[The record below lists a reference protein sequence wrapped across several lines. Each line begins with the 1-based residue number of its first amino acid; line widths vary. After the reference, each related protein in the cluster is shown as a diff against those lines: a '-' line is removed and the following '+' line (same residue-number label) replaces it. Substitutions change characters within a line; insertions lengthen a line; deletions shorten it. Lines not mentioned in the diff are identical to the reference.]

1 MMILKQCFVVPRL
14 YCSCFFLVQ
23 KEEVLWEREG
33 TIDLIILLSQL
44 SQAEKYTGLTDV
56 IMWVLILTSGET
68 IISFL
73 FLWFTGWL
81 STTVTSLFTPRASQ
95 LGQETTRRTDRLT
108 DGPMDFLEREPT
120 AHFYFFSFEL
130 WPALPL
136 PGRESG
142 ELVLLHALSP
152 SHHMDLK
159 PF

>member
-81 STTVTSLFTPRASQ
+81 STTVTSLFTPPLSVTVRP
-95 LGQETTRRTDRLT
+95 GDHKTHWPPDRWT
-108 DGPMDFLEREPT
+108 DGLPASGKRTHRPFLLLDLWTLTCTT
-120 AHFYFFSFEL
+120 AARQGVGGVGPS
-130 WPALPL
+130 P
-136 PGRESG
+136 RS
-142 ELVLLHALSP
+142 LSLP
-152 SHHMDLK
+152 SHG
-159 PF
+159 P